1 MRIPC
6 LSYLFISG
14 KIWFINDISC
24 WIIIS
29 NDIDFCVI
37 NSICEH
43 CDSKT
48 FLLKSYVSLNR
59 TDNIESLLKLPDYI
73 NQRSRKSTFFSWVE
87 EFRPSQIWVFEL
99 NPDCRKACI
108 QVHSK
113 PDCSLQGITI
123 YIKLK
128 FNQSTLQC

>member
-1 MRIPC
+1 MFVGYTVCPR
-6 LSYLFISG
+6 
-14 KIWFINDISC
+14 KK
-24 WIIIS
+24 
-29 NDIDFCVI
+29 FCVI

-73 NQRSRKSTFFSWVE
+73 NQRSRKSAFFSWVE

-99 NPDCRKACI
+99 YPGPFKTE
-108 QVHSK
+108 
-113 PDCSLQGITI
+113 LQLAGHNYI
-123 YIKLK
+123 YQTKV
-128 FNQSTLQC
+128 NQSTLQC

>member
-59 TDNIESLLKLPDYI
+59 ADNIESLLKLPDYI

-99 NPDCRKACI
+99 NPDFRIACI
-108 QVHSK
+108 QVHSN
-113 PDCSLQGITI
+113 PRLQLAGHNYI
-123 YIKLK
+123 YQTK